1 MHRCDGAQL
10 LEENSPFMH
19 IVTGLGNPGRE
30 YEGTRHNIGFMVL
43 KELARRHNPPAGR
56 TRFRAEIFEFFLG
69 SEKVVLV
76 APMTYMN
83 LSGVSV
89 QQVMNWYKA
98 DLDDLLVVYDD
109 LDLPLGQ
116 LRIRASG
123 SPGGHNGLKSIVQ
136 ELGTEAVPRLR
147 VGIGRGPSTAVA
159 RVLSRFSAEDAKS
172 LPDVIARAADM
183 VELWI
188 RTDLT
193 IAMNEANRKPESE
206 QVPSPDDSAVPEAE

>member
-1 MHRCDGAQL
+1 
-10 LEENSPFMH
+10 MH
-19 IVTGLGNPGRE
+19 IVTGLGNPGRD

-83 LSGVSV
+83 LSGVAV

-98 DLDDLLVVYDD
+98 DLDDLIVVYDD

-116 LRIRASG
+116 LRIRAQG
-123 SPGGHNGLKSIVQ
+123 SAGGHNGLKSIVQ
-136 ELGTEAVPRLR
+136 ELGTDDVQRLR

-159 RVLSRFSAEDAKS
+159 RVLSRFSAEDAKM
-172 LPDVIARAADM
+172 LPDVISRAADM

-188 RTDLT
+188 RTDIVT
-193 IAMNEANRKPESE
+193 AMNEANKKPEPA
-206 QVPSPDDSAVPEAE
+206 QPAVSDELQAPEAE

>member
-1 MHRCDGAQL
+1 MHRCDGAQIR
-10 LEENSPFMH
+10 EEYGPFMH
-19 IVTGLGNPGRE
+19 IVTGLGNPGRD

-56 TRFRAEIFEFFLG
+56 TRFKAEIFEFFLG

-83 LSGVSV
+83 LSGVAL

-116 LRIRASG
+116 LRIRATG
-123 SPGGHNGLKSIVQ
+123 SAGGHNGLKSIIQ
-136 ELGTEAVPRLR
+136 ELGTQEVPRLR

-159 RVLSRFSAEDAKS
+159 RVLSRFNTEESKA

-193 IAMNEANRKPESE
+193 TAMNEANRKPEPEPVSE
-206 QVPSPDDSAVPEAE
+206 PDAPAKPEAE